1 MLIFTDRLRSPTARA
16 PEGTADAAADD
27 KAAEDTTTDDAA
39 ADDTT
44 TDDAAADDPADACES
59 CLGWRA
65 ETQVASTASA
75 SVVRCRLIVRSRL
88 LEVPAV
94 VRGLS
99 CRKYKR
105 GKKCEHNVGIIQ

>member
-1 MLIFTDRLRSPTARA
+1 MLIFTDRLRSPTAGA
-16 PEGTADAAADD
+16 FEGTADAAADD
-27 KAAEDTTTDDAA
+27 TTADDAA
-39 ADDTT
+39 A
-44 TDDAAADDPADACES
+44 DDAAADDPADACKS

-65 ETQVASTASA
+65 ETRVASAASA

-99 CRKYKR
+99 CEKYER
-105 GKKCEHNVGIIQ
+105 GKKCEHNVRIIQ